1 MKYLKVLVRSFI
13 DFFKDGGLMLAGSIS
28 YFSMMALVPL
38 CLFLITVFGYI
49 LGHYHSFYDFFSARL
64 ISLFPDI
71 TKGITKELG
80 KLINFKGM
88 GSFSIVL
95 YAILSF
101 QVFSSME
108 SALNKIFEVKK
119 KRSFLWS
126 VVLSLTMVTL
136 LIILILVS
144 FVATSLIPLLRTL
157 MKGFPGLG
165 IGILTSFLIRYVI
178 PFFMVLF
185 TITGIYIFFPKTKVR
200 FSNAFAGAFF
210 SALFLEA
217 AKHIFTF
224 YVGTVVKFGTIY
236 GPLTAFIVFLLWAFY
251 SSCILLIGA
260 EIVHNLITHKKH
272 SPGVSR
278 H

>member
-1 MKYLKVLVRSFI
+1 VRYLKILVRSFV

-28 YFSMMALVPL
+28 YFSIMALVPL
-38 CLFLITVFGYI
+38 CLFLTTVLGYI
-49 LGHYHSFYDFFSARL
+49 LGHYHNFYAFFSARL

-71 TKGITKELG
+71 TKGITKALG
-80 KLINFKGM
+80 KLISFRGI
-88 GSFSIVL
+88 GPFSILL
-95 YAILSF
+95 YAVLSF

-157 MKGFPGLG
+157 MKGFPGLE
-165 IGILTSFLIRYVI
+165 IGILTSFLMRYVI

-185 TITGIYIFFPKTKVR
+185 TIAGMYVFFPKTKVR
-200 FSNAFAGAFF
+200 LSYAFAGASF

-224 YVGTVVKFGTIY
+224 YVGTVVKLGTIY

-260 EIVHNLITHKKH
+260 EITHNLIINKKH
-272 SPGVSR
+272 R
-278 H
+278 